1 MLGSNEKAIGFRER
15 WYPLRKP
22 FYGWIIVGVSFLIG
36 FTESGVFQNILSI
49 FMKPMVDEFGWT
61 RASVTGAIAFGSIL
75 GGLLSLVVGPILDRY
90 GPRMVSFWGILFMS
104 LGLGAMTFVDSIW
117 QLYLFFGVGRMVAVG
132 VLSLAISVSVANWF
146 VRFRGRAMGITRIG
160 DRLGSA
166 LLPLMVQFLIL
177 ALGWRLAWGTL
188 GIVVFLISGIPALIF
203 LRRRPEDMG
212 LLPDGA
218 PLPPA
223 GPENGNRSKTEDRG
237 EASGAG
243 AEPLWTRTQATRT
256 GAFWT
261 LTLISSLIPFQQA
274 GINFHIYPFLTDQ
287 GFSEATAVLIL
298 STIAVTGMVGAPLWG
313 ALTERFRIQRLIAV
327 NVVGNGVLFLAL
339 YWAVLFK
346 LDGPMGMGLVFL
358 LASLHGIFHGGRNPM
373 LPVIWAD
380 FFGRR
385 SLGSIYGLANP
396 FYFAANA
403 IGPIFAGLCFD
414 LLGSYAFP
422 FYFFVAVFF
431 LTGIISLRMRP
442 PRYPAKAPGHR

>member
-1 MLGSNEKAIGFRER
+1 M
-15 WYPLRKP
+15 RKP
-22 FYGWIIVGVSFLIG
+22 FYGWIIVAVSFLIG

-61 RASVTGAIAFGSIL
+61 RASVTGAIAVGSVC

-90 GPRMVSFWGILFMS
+90 GPRMVSFWGILILS
-104 LGLGAMTFVDSIW
+104 LGLGALTFVDSLW
-117 QLYLFFGVGRMVAVG
+117 QFYLFFSIGRMVAVG

-146 VRFRGRAMGITRIG
+146 VRYRGRAMGITRVG

-203 LRRRPEDMG
+203 LRHRPEDMG

-218 PLPPA
+218 PPLPD
-223 GPENGNRSKTEDRG
+223 GPGTGDGLRKEDRG
-237 EASGAG
+237 DALSTDT
-243 AEPLWTRTQATRT
+243 EPLWTRIEATRT
-256 GAFWT
+256 GAFWM

-274 GINFHIYPFLTDQ
+274 GINFHLYPFLTDQ
-287 GFSEATAVLIL
+287 GFSETTSVLIL
-298 STIAVTGMVGAPLWG
+298 STVAVTGMVGAPVWG
-313 ALTERFRIQRLIAV
+313 ALTERFRIQHLMAA
-327 NVVGNGVLFLAL
+327 NVVGNGLLFLAL
-339 YWAVLFK
+339 YWTILFK
-346 LDGPMGMGLVFL
+346 VDGPLGIGIIFL

-385 SLGSIYGLANP
+385 SLGSIYSLANP

-403 IGPIFAGLCFD
+403 LGPIFAGLCFD

-422 FYFFVAVFF
+422 FYFFVVVFF
-431 LTGIISLRMRP
+431 LTGIVTLRMRP
-442 PRYPAKAPGHR
+442 PQYPSTVPER